1 MLDSSLANA
10 YQAAQGTVDIEV
22 IRLFG
27 LKIEMVG
34 FQGGIIIALMM
45 GFVVA
50 KLDKFFNKVIP
61 DVIKLLVAPMLTVF
75 ISTVLLFYTCR
86 SGRTNSF

>member
-1 MLDSSLANA
+1 MQSYRFST

-86 SGRTNSF
+86 PGRTNSF

>member
-34 FQGGIIIALMM
+34 FQGGIILSLIHIYMK
-45 GFVVA
+45 
-50 KLDKFFNKVIP
+50 KLILHN
-61 DVIKLLVAPMLTVF
+61 
-75 ISTVLLFYTCR
+75 
-86 SGRTNSF
+86 GW